1 MNSSA
6 LASIVSAVADRTA
19 QQVATSTVECL
30 QRQRSAL
37 AGADSGLGNVWL
49 EFCAQVQG
57 EQSFD
62 WDEFETLVQQT
73 VEGLVGKLPDAEQ
86 QALWLQT
93 DAGVEWLDEADAET
107 AQVPVL
113 LKDVVSDL
121 YSKVWRR
128 AADWED
134 DRLERY
140 LSRQDGDEDFDED
153 DDDETDDESVAD
165 ADEDIA

>member
-37 AGADSGLGNVWL
+37 AGADSGLGSVWL

-93 DAGVEWLDEADAET
+93 DAGVEWLDEGNADA

-113 LKDVVSDL
+113 LEDVVSDL

-140 LSRQDGDEDFDED
+140 LSRQDGDDDL
-153 DDDETDDESVAD
+153 DDDETDDESVVD
-165 ADEDIA
+165 ANEDLA